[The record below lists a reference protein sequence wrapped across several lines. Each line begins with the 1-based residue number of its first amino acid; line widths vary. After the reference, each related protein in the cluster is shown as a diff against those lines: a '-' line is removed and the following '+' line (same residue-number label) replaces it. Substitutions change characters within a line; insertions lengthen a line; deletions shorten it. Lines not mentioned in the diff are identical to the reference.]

1 MLEAWMSGRFAR
13 DDEVAA
19 WRDDGWVLLEG
30 LVDTDEIDAAVGD
43 LRYVFPA
50 PEKFFA
56 DPAAHRPPG
65 RSDAELRRGY
75 PEMPTTGPAFRP
87 EQHRFRGEFPFY
99 GSGLLTRLCVHPAV
113 VDFME
118 RALAA
123 TDLRLYQAQVSAKYA
138 GDANFEQPMH
148 TDRNH
153 SFLPPR
159 MEPPW
164 WHVESFLYL
173 TDVDEGTA
181 PTHLVRRRDSEGR
194 STNWIFMPDGDPD
207 LYAHEHAAVGPRGS
221 LLVYRPDV
229 FHRGVDLTRPGSHRY
244 LLNVSYKVAGTDWI
258 GFHSMQSNATHPA
271 WTQFV
276 ESATP
281 RELELFGF
289 PPPGHPVWTAA
300 LVNET
305 KEKYPKLDVEPW
317 RRALPR

>member
-1 MLEAWMSGRFAR
+1 MSGRFAR

-19 WRDDGWVLLEG
+19 WREDGWVLLEG
-30 LVDTDEIDAAVGD
+30 LVDADEIDAAAED
-43 LRYVFPA
+43 LRYVFPL
-50 PEKFFA
+50 PEKFHA
-56 DPAAHRPPG
+56 DPERYRPPG
-65 RSDAELRRGY
+65 RTDADLRRGY

-99 GSGLLTRLCVHPAV
+99 GSGLLTRLTVHPKI

-118 RALAA
+118 RALDS
-123 TDLRLYQAQVSAKYA
+123 TDLRVYQAQVSAKYT

-153 SFLPPR
+153 SFLPPN
-159 MEPPW
+159 MVSPW

-173 TDVDEGTA
+173 TDVAEDTA
-181 PTHLVRRRDSEGR
+181 PTHLVRRGDAVGR
-194 STNWIFMPDGDPD
+194 STNRIFMPDDDPQ
-207 LYAHEHAAVGPRGS
+207 LYASERAAIGRRGS
-221 LLVYRPDV
+221 LLAYRPDV
-229 FHRGVDLTRPGSHRY
+229 FHRGVDLTRLGGHRF
-244 LLNVSYKVAGTDWI
+244 LLNVSYKVAGSDWV
-258 GFHSMQSNATHPA
+258 GFHSVQSNATHPS

-289 PPPGHPVWTAA
+289 PPPGHPVWTES

-305 KEKYPKLDVEPW
+305 GEKYPKLDLEPW
-317 RRALPR
+317 RRALLR